1 MSSRKADILQA
12 ALECF
17 SSQGIEGTTV
27 DMIRERSGASVGSL
41 YHHFGSKE
49 KIASALYMEGLRNMR
64 ELQDKRVQR
73 CQTLEQFLKA
83 IVGSHVDW
91 IASNPDW
98 ARFLFSQRP
107 VVSKTGDETLMKE
120 ESLASYQQLMT
131 RFFELAPAGY
141 DLPYPKAICVSLLI
155 GPVHEYARAWLSG
168 RQSKSLAGQKEFFA
182 DAAWRIFQPPAS

>member
-155 GPVHEYARAWLSG
+155 GPVHEYARAWLAG